1 MAHASGINGAVYSNN
16 TLVEDCEDAWN
27 EQVIGGCTS
36 STTTGKVGTNA
47 ARVTTVGIG
56 ATTVLESEVIALDL
70 TAYDAVMFWARS
82 SLSPSAGNLELLLD
96 DTADCAS
103 PLENLDLPGLTA
115 ATWRQCFAKLSDPS
129 LLGSLISIGLYQVID
144 LADGTFDLDDVRA
157 LAEIDGIKSWTLTY
171 TTATL
176 DTTDFADSGVS
187 SFTPGITEWNGTFEG
202 YKDGVPLSI
211 GSEIYLVLGETD
223 TAYQAWLGKA
233 IISSV
238 TPVTD
243 HDGLVSYS
251 YTFQGTGEL
260 QVPDA

>member
-115 ATWRQCFAKLSDPS
+115 ATWFMWCRTRATCRQSFRKPATPS
-129 LLGSLISIGLYQVID
+129 LSRSLGWRPIRRVPAIAGAGS
-144 LADGTFDLDDVRA
+144 A
-157 LAEIDGIKSWTLTY
+157 
-171 TTATL
+171 TTNA
-176 DTTDFADSGVS
+176 SGCLKNARDCR
-187 SFTPGITEWNGTFEG
+187 TP
-202 YKDGVPLSI
+202 
-211 GSEIYLVLGETD
+211 
-223 TAYQAWLGKA
+223 TAR
-233 IISSV
+233 
-238 TPVTD
+238 
-243 HDGLVSYS
+243 
-251 YTFQGTGEL
+251 
-260 QVPDA
+260 